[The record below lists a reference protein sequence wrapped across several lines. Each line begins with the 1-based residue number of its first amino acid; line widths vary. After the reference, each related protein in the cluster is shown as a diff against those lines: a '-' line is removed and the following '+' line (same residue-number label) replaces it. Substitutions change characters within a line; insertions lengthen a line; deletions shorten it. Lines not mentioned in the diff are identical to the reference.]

1 MLDMIMETP
10 RDILNEIK
18 WRYKTSL
25 DEAKIYYIHRG
36 APGDYRVM
44 WGSEIEELSRSLIKT
59 KDAQI
64 PYHRIFKI
72 EYKEE
77 IILERERD

>member
-1 MLDMIMETP
+1 METP
-10 RDILNEIK
+10 RDILNELK

-44 WGSEIEELSRSLIKT
+44 IGSEIEELNRSFIKT
-59 KDAQI
+59 EESQI
-64 PYHRIFKI
+64 PYHRVFKI
-72 EYKEE
+72 EYEEE
-77 IILERERD
+77 IVFERERK